1 MNNKLNINKET
12 VKRAEKILN
21 NKEKSAIKVATALE
35 VPNELIDINVEEFG
49 NILKDMINLYA
60 KKNHDYGSAFDRGL
74 DFIGPKYA
82 LSRLFDKVNRFA
94 TFSNNNEFLV
104 KDESV
109 EDTLID
115 LANYSIMTIIAM
127 RKSR

>member
-1 MNNKLNINKET
+1 MERYT
-12 VKRAEKILN
+12 VPSDADLDWK
-21 NKEKSAIKVATALE
+21 IKVTPNVTNSLE
-35 VPNELIDINVEEFG
+35 VPNELVDNNVKEFG
-49 NILKDMINLYA
+49 SIIKDMINLYA
-60 KKNHDYGSAFDRGL
+60 KKNHDYGNAFERGL

-94 TFSNNNEFLV
+94 TFSNNEEFLV

>member
-1 MNNKLNINKET
+1 MERYTVPSDTDLNWK
-12 VKRAEKILN
+12 
-21 NKEKSAIKVATALE
+21 IKVTPNVTNSLE
-35 VPNELIDINVEEFG
+35 VPNELVDDNVKEFG
-49 NILKDMINLYA
+49 SIIKDMINLYA
-60 KKNHDYGSAFDRGL
+60 KKNHDYGNAFERGL

-94 TFSNNNEFLV
+94 TFSNNEEFLV

>member
-1 MNNKLNINKET
+1 MEKYTVPSDADLNWKIRPSIN
-12 VKRAEKILN
+12 VP
-21 NKEKSAIKVATALE
+21 TALE
-35 VPNELIDINVEEFG
+35 VPNELIDNDVKEFG
-49 NILKDMINLYA
+49 NILKDMITLYA
-60 KKNHDYGSAFDRGL
+60 KKNHDYGNAFEKGL

-94 TFSNNNEFLV
+94 TFSNNEEFLV

>member
-1 MNNKLNINKET
+1 MERYT
-12 VKRAEKILN
+12 VPSDADLDLK
-21 NKEKSAIKVATALE
+21 IKVTPNVANTLE
-35 VPNELIDINVEEFG
+35 VPTELIDSNVKEFG
-49 NILKDMINLYA
+49 NIIKDMINLYA
-60 KKNHDYGSAFDRGL
+60 KKNHDYGNAFERGL

-94 TFSNNNEFLV
+94 TFSNNEEFLV

-115 LANYSIMTIIAM
+115 LANYAIMTLIAI

>member
-1 MNNKLNINKET
+1 MEKYTVPSDADLNW
-12 VKRAEKILN
+12 KI
-21 NKEKSAIKVATALE
+21 KPIIDVATSLE
-35 VPNELIDINVEEFG
+35 VPNELIDGNVKKFG

-60 KKNHDYGSAFDRGL
+60 KKNHDYGNAFEKGL
-74 DFIGPKYA
+74 NFIGPKYA

-94 TFSNNNEFLV
+94 TFTDNEEFLV

-115 LANYSIMTIIAM
+115 LANYSIMTIMAM

>member
-1 MNNKLNINKET
+1 MEKYTVPSDADLNW
-12 VKRAEKILN
+12 KIKPN
-21 NKEKSAIKVATALE
+21 IKVATTLE
-35 VPNELIDINVEEFG
+35 VPNELIDYKVEEFG

-60 KKNHDYGSAFDRGL
+60 KKNHDYGDAFERGL

-94 TFSNNNEFLV
+94 TFSNNTEFLV

-127 RKSR
+127 RRSK

>member
-1 MNNKLNINKET
+1 MERYT
-12 VKRAEKILN
+12 VPSDTNLDWK
-21 NKEKSAIKVATALE
+21 IKVTPNVTNSLE
-35 VPNELIDINVEEFG
+35 VPNELVDNNVKEFG
-49 NILKDMINLYA
+49 SIIKDMINLYA
-60 KKNHDYGSAFDRGL
+60 KKNHDYGNAFERGL

-94 TFSNNNEFLV
+94 TFSNNEEFLV

-115 LANYSIMTIIAM
+115 LANYSIMTVIAM